1 MSSIWRPEFEAALA
15 LFAAISDDMVAQG
28 AQRPILVGGAAVELY
43 TGSAMVTGDFDI
55 VTGRHDLIDTLFR
68 KHGFVPPHPEAR
80 GWVHPELALGFEVV
94 GGSLMD
100 GRADR
105 NRLRLVRLSED
116 SATPALSVIP
126 VEDLIA
132 DRLGQYASGSARA
145 MLGQAT
151 ALFAIYNQLDR
162 AYLDQRIREETHGDH
177 GIEILEG
184 S

>member
-1 MSSIWRPEFEAALA
+1 MSVWRPEFEAALA
-15 LFAAISDDMVAQG
+15 VFAAISDEMAAHG
-28 AQRPILVGGAAVELY
+28 AQRPILVGGAAVEMY

-68 KHGFVPPHPEAR
+68 EHGFVPPHPGGR

-105 NRLRLVRLSED
+105 DRLRLIRLADSET
-116 SATPALSVIP
+116 APALVAIP

-145 MLGQAT
+145 MLGQAK
-151 ALFAIYNQLDR
+151 ALFALYNQLDL
-162 AYLDQRIREETHGDH
+162 AYLEKRIRDETHGDH

-184 S
+184 P